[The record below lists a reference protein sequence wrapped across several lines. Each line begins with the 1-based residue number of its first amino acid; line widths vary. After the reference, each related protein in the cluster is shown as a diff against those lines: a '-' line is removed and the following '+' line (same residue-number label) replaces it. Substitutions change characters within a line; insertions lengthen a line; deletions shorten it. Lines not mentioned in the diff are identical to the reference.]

1 MDVVNVEI
9 ANLDDLK
16 KNGSLKFALLS
27 IVRVWKT

>member
-9 ANLDDLK
+9 ANLDDL